1 LNKSINDFKA
11 LDDEIRDVLIKKHA
25 QVKLLILDETS
36 LIGNQMFSFN
46 DKRLQLIKCFL
57 KKI

>member
-1 LNKSINDFKA
+1 VDLLYTQHYPFHKSINDFKA
-11 LDDEIRDVLIKKHA
+11 LDDERRDVLIKKYA

-46 DKRLQLIKCFL
+46 DKMS
-57 KKI
+57 